1 MRRSNSGI
9 PPKGVLMKT
18 RRWLWLAATVSAGC
32 GGYYAPNEVV
42 YGSAVYTQAAPTA
55 DFKPLRRYY
64 LDLTMEVWK
73 DGVQQPSTSVPP
85 AGVETVHTR
94 MTAYGYTESQTIPL
108 PGTDAVGLRAAVFN
122 NSYSFYYNYCS
133 IYWGYYGC
141 YPTWGYAGTY
151 STGTVALTMVDLRTA
166 PPPGGQ
172 RQVLWVSALYA
183 VLTGAGQTAQFNSA
197 LNRAFDQ
204 SPYLKTS
211 SAP

>member
-1 MRRSNSGI
+1 ME
-9 PPKGVLMKT
+9 T
-18 RRWLWLAATVSAGC
+18 RQWLWLTAIAAASC

-42 YGSAVYTQAAPTA
+42 YGSAVYTQQAPGA
-55 DFKPLRRYY
+55 DFKPLRKFY
-64 LDLTMEVWK
+64 LDPTLEVWK
-73 DGVQQPSTSVPP
+73 DGVQQPSATVPS
-85 AGVETVHTR
+85 AGAQTVNTR
-94 MTAYGYTESQTIPL
+94 MAAYGYSASSL
-108 PGTDAVGLRAAVFN
+108 DNADVGLRAAVFN

-166 PPPGGQ
+166 PPSGGQ
-172 RQVLWVSALYA
+172 RPVLWVSALYA

-211 SAP
+211 AP